1 MNEECTNQASFDE
14 AYFKRNCFMDNCAIW
29 HFCTHVVARLL
40 VQDLK
45 YDKLSKHYY
54 FLK

>member
-1 MNEECTNQASFDE
+1 MNEESTNQASFDE

-45 YDKLSKHYY
+45 YDN
-54 FLK
+54 FQNIIIF